1 MEADIWKSCFF
12 KQAFE
17 LCVCRAGI
25 KRQFGIGRLREDP
38 LGECFF
44 LPFAQKIAHAS
55 RKKYHTV
62 SFARFCF
69 ADDGLSVLIAYGS
82 LHVELAVLGIEVRP
96 FQTADLTSAHACHE
110 VGIEEIVPYLIPFDM
125 L

>member
-12 KQAFE
+12 KQSFE

-69 ADDGLSVLIAYGS
+69 AYYGLSVLVAYGS

-96 FQTADLTSAHACHE
+96 FQTADLTSAHTCHK
-110 VGIEEIVPYLIPFDM
+110 VSVEEIVPYFISFEM